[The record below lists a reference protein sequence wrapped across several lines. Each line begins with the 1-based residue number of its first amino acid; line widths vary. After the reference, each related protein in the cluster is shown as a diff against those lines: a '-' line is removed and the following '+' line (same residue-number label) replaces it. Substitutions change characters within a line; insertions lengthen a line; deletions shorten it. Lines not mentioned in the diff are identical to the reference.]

1 MKILISVYLLL
12 GAALCQFFSA
22 YFYAKGRISY
32 RKAFSFLLLCL
43 SVYLFGSLMI
53 INSDNLQEMI
63 FWNQIQYLGL
73 PFISVLWLVVALIY
87 TRTIYTLKNRT
98 ALLLFVVPVITF
110 FIRLTNPWH
119 HLFYTSFEAT
129 QAFGINTMLMERGFW
144 YYVNI
149 SYTILC
155 LLLTIVIYLLGYL
168 KNRAGDTRNH
178 FVITFFASLFTLI
191 GIMLL
196 LFTLDDQG
204 IDYTALIIPVSLLTI
219 SYGIIKHDFL
229 EIRTLARDTIF
240 ENNIAGMVILGPGGR
255 IIDFNK
261 AARDFFGKLNISLD
275 NYPLERILDREPELL
290 EIFKSKGDADY
301 AVVINGEKHIFEIDT
316 VLLGNN
322 QDGNM
327 KMLKSIRD
335 VTEERKIREELKVLA
350 TTDSLS
356 GLCNR
361 TEFVSLAQRELARAK
376 KHNGE
381 LSLLMMDLD
390 SFKHINDT
398 YGHMAGDVVIREIG
412 NLIKSSFRKTDIV
425 GRLGGDEFAV
435 LLKNTSL
442 PEAKKA
448 AEQFRTTVA
457 ETKVIIGEQEIGLT
471 ISIGAAAKS
480 ENDDSSSIEDILR
493 KADDALY
500 EAKAKGRNCV
510 VIWDD
515 GMEDAATAIDE
526 SLPV

>member
-1 MKILISVYLLL
+1 M
-12 GAALCQFFSA
+12 
-22 YFYAKGRISY
+22 
-32 RKAFSFLLLCL
+32 LLCL

-63 FWNQIQYLGL
+63 FGTRFNIWDCPY
-73 PFISVLWLVVALIY
+73 FCTVVGSGSHY

-275 NYPLERILDREPELL
+275 NYPLERILDRELELL
-290 EIFKSKGDADY
+290 KY
-301 AVVINGEKHIFEIDT
+301 
-316 VLLGNN
+316 
-322 QDGNM
+322 
-327 KMLKSIRD
+327 
-335 VTEERKIREELKVLA
+335 
-350 TTDSLS
+350 
-356 GLCNR
+356 
-361 TEFVSLAQRELARAK
+361 
-376 KHNGE
+376 
-381 LSLLMMDLD
+381 
-390 SFKHINDT
+390 
-398 YGHMAGDVVIREIG
+398 
-412 NLIKSSFRKTDIV
+412 
-425 GRLGGDEFAV
+425 
-435 LLKNTSL
+435 
-442 PEAKKA
+442 
-448 AEQFRTTVA
+448 
-457 ETKVIIGEQEIGLT
+457 
-471 ISIGAAAKS
+471 
-480 ENDDSSSIEDILR
+480 
-493 KADDALY
+493 
-500 EAKAKGRNCV
+500 
-510 VIWDD
+510 
-515 GMEDAATAIDE
+515 
-526 SLPV
+526 